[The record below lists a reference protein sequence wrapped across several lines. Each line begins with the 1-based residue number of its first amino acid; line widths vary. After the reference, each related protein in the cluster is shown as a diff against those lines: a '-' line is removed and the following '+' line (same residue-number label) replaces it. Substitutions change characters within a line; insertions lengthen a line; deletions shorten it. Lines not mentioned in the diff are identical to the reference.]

1 MENEQS
7 ILDATEYI
15 LIALNNISN
24 YNEFLE
30 YKQELIKAILDIRKS
45 ITNFIEKKKN
55 KLKKSSNINNMSY
68 LNSDNDKE
76 KTSYLSK
83 MLGLKFNYDPY
94 FNENQLRNLT
104 QNEEIMKN
112 NLINNPNYIKK
123 DNINNENNKN
133 NIGYNKS
140 LRNKFR
146 TNNNIKPKNKNN
158 IIDRLYPTDNNN
170 YSPKKNKNKK
180 EKLSLIA
187 DIIMKINNEDYIF
200 EVLTKLY
207 GEDLTDKLMSSDVSD
222 DLLEA
227 IQNSIEEIE
236 SLKHKDSFNIYNK
249 TNNEEA
255 EEKPKKFPVDKLM
268 SAKIKYDIKRS
279 QSSKRFN
286 NGMNKNNI
294 YKEFNFIKSLRKNPG
309 VKYYGKNG
317 CKTLNNSKYIKKEKP
332 FINATNPYGNYF
344 DAPLQKGGLSK
355 LNAYKNIINA

>member
-1 MENEQS
+1 MENDQS

-15 LIALNNISN
+15 LMALNNISN

-30 YKQELIKAILDIRKS
+30 YKQELIKAILDIRKL
-45 ITNFIEKKKN
+45 ITNSIRKNKN
-55 KLKKSSNINNMSY
+55 KLIKSSNTNNISY

-112 NLINNPNYIKK
+112 NLINNPNYI
-123 DNINNENNKN
+123 NNENNKN

-158 IIDRLYPTDNNN
+158 IINRLYPTDNNN

-200 EVLTKLY
+200 EILTKLY

-236 SLKHKDSFNIYNK
+236 SLKNKDSSNIYNK
-249 TNNEEA
+249 NNNEEV
-255 EEKPKKFPVDKLM
+255 EEMPKKFPVDKLM
-268 SAKIKYDIKRS
+268 STKIKRDIKRS

-309 VKYYGKNG
+309 INNYGIND
-317 CKTLNNSKYIKKEKP
+317 CKTLNNSKYIRKEKP

-355 LNAYKNIINA
+355 LNVYKNIINA